1 MWSLSGRP
9 TSGTGRGNS
18 KSARGQITAED
29 TCLSCVRVLEIVYI
43 LCDSPRVSHGSLP
56 SCTLWEGSKRR
67 TTAAP
72 PGEARKGRT
81 SPKSALCGPVW
92 RTSLRLGPGETLGCE
107 APSFPDGK
115 APGFSACAGL
125 WAAFPPQVGER
136 PVLAHPGAIWAPQG
150 PVWQKEKKPPTT
162 PGLGKIWG
170 CDSQAGERDGAVRRP
185 LPGSPRPAE
194 PVVSG
199 FLPSSTTQTIR
210 GRLGGL
216 GVTTGVRN
224 TKFPGGKPFLRVS
237 PPGSTKG

>member
-29 TCLSCVRVLEIVYI
+29 TCSSGVHSLENVYI
-43 LCDSPRVSHGSLP
+43 LCDFPRVSHGSLP
-56 SCTLWEGSKRR
+56 SCTLWEGSKGR

-72 PGEARKGRT
+72 PGEARESRT

-125 WAAFPPQVGER
+125 WAAFPPQVGETTR
-136 PVLAHPGAIWAPQG
+136 PRPFRGDLGPTGASLAERKETTHHPGWGRIRG
-150 PVWQKEKKPPTT
+150 CEKE
-162 PGLGKIWG
+162 
-170 CDSQAGERDGAVRRP
+170 AGER
-185 LPGSPRPAE
+185 PGVAGGVPCRVTSP
-194 PVVSG
+194 
-199 FLPSSTTQTIR
+199 
-210 GRLGGL
+210 GRAG
-216 GVTTGVRN
+216 R
-224 TKFPGGKPFLRVS
+224 
-237 PPGSTKG
+237 